1 MKLSYHSLIF
11 LFILLPTLMVVYN
24 VFPQKLRRYI
34 ILLFNYAF
42 LFIWSKKLVL
52 VQICLM
58 LITYIIGRKV
68 QDIQCQ
74 GKDKIYKRIAK
85 RYMWFGIAMNLGT
98 LAIFKYLN
106 FFAELGANFLNIQ
119 FTPLNVLIPVG
130 ISYYTLQQISYL
142 IDISSRNVEA
152 ERSIINFA
160 IYTSFFVTILQGPI
174 TRYAEVKD
182 DIANLN
188 AINLDNSIHGYER
201 ILFGLFKK
209 VVLAD
214 RIAPAVNYLFN
225 LHTSVGS
232 ITVLAAVLC
241 TVQLYMDFSGTVDI
255 SIGAAKIFG
264 IHLPEN
270 FKQPFF
276 AKNATDFWHRWHMT
290 LSRYLRDYVFYPIS
304 LSRIMMRLS
313 KFLKKHNCKWL
324 AKVTGPFIALFVVWL
339 CNGLWHGA
347 NILFI
352 LYGMYYFMLMIIEIL
367 LEKPWKLFLNYF
379 KLTDRSNIIIIF
391 RFIKLLIIV
400 CYGEMMCR
408 VSGFSELIV
417 MTKSIFINF
426 NINHLLSMITN
437 IPLLISD
444 WVIILAGMLIIFII
458 SLYKERKVDLQ
469 VKFDSLNTWK
479 RWGILYILVFT
490 IILFGAYGPG
500 FDNIAMI
507 YAGF

>member
-1 MKLSYHSLIF
+1 
-11 LFILLPTLMVVYN
+11 
-24 VFPQKLRRYI
+24 
-34 ILLFNYAF
+34 
-42 LFIWSKKLVL
+42 
-52 VQICLM
+52 
-58 LITYIIGRKV
+58 
-68 QDIQCQ
+68 
-74 GKDKIYKRIAK
+74 
-85 RYMWFGIAMNLGT
+85 
-98 LAIFKYLN
+98 
-106 FFAELGANFLNIQ
+106 
-119 FTPLNVLIPVG
+119 
-130 ISYYTLQQISYL
+130 
-142 IDISSRNVEA
+142 
-152 ERSIINFA
+152 
-160 IYTSFFVTILQGPI
+160 
-174 TRYAEVKD
+174 
-182 DIANLN
+182 
-188 AINLDNSIHGYER
+188 
-201 ILFGLFKK
+201 
-209 VVLAD
+209 
-214 RIAPAVNYLFN
+214 
-225 LHTSVGS
+225 
-232 ITVLAAVLC
+232 
-241 TVQLYMDFSGTVDI
+241 
-255 SIGAAKIFG
+255 
-264 IHLPEN
+264 
-270 FKQPFF
+270 
-276 AKNATDFWHRWHMT
+276 
-290 LSRYLRDYVFYPIS
+290 
-304 LSRIMMRLS
+304 MMRLS

-379 KLTDRSNIIIIF
+379 KLTDSSIIVIIF

-426 NINHLLSMITN
+426 NINQLLSMITN

-444 WVIILAGMLIIFII
+444 WVIILVGMLIIFII
-458 SLYKERKVDLQ
+458 SLYKEHKVDLQ

>member
-1 MKLSYHSLIF
+1 MSLSYHSLIF
-11 LFILLPTLMVVYN
+11 LFVLLPTLMVAYN
-24 VFPQKLRRYI
+24 AFPHKMRRYI
-34 ILLFNYAF
+34 ILLFNYVF
-42 LFIWSKKLVL
+42 LITWSKKLVL

-58 LITYIIGRKV
+58 LITYIIGLKI
-68 QDIQCQ
+68 QDIQRQ
-74 GKDKIYKRIAK
+74 GRDKIYKRIAK

-130 ISYYTLQQISYL
+130 ISYYTLQQIAYL

-160 IYTSFFVTILQGPI
+160 IYTSFFATILQGPI
-174 TRYAEVKD
+174 TRYAEVKE
-182 DIANLN
+182 DIANLT
-188 AINLDNSIHGYER
+188 AIKLNNSIHGYER

-209 VVLAD
+209 IVLAD

-225 LHTSVGS
+225 LHASVGS
-232 ITVLAAVLC
+232 LTILAAGLC

-313 KFLKKHNCKWL
+313 KYLKKHHCKWL
-324 AKVTGPFIALFVVWL
+324 AKVTGPVIALFVVWL

-379 KLTDRSNIIIIF
+379 KLTDSSNIVIIF
-391 RFIKLLIIV
+391 RFIKLLIVV

-408 VSGFSELIV
+408 VSGFSELLT
-417 MTKSIFINF
+417 MTKSIFTNF
-426 NINHLLSMITN
+426 NINQLPLVISNM
-437 IPLLISD
+437 PLLISD
-444 WVIILAGMLIIFII
+444 WVIIFLGILIIFII
-458 SLYKERKVDLQ
+458 SLYKENKVNLQ
-469 VKFDSLNTWK
+469 AKFDSLNTWK
-479 RWGILYILVFT
+479 RWGILYILIFT